1 MYASIKGKYGPLLF
15 KIKLLI
21 NYYLNSRL
29 LAAAFALYFV
39 VSEISIFL
47 HTTDIARDSSIKKRL
62 IVLRRLT
69 FEFAIFQAAPDT

>member
-1 MYASIKGKYGPLLF
+1 MYTSIKGKYGPLRF

-39 VSEISIFL
+39 VLEISIFL
-47 HTTDIARDSSIKKRL
+47 HTTDIDSSIKKRL